1 MTISKSQQKVTFLLK
16 LLIRDLSMVRDTSVK
31 IKDFKI
37 NGAAN
42 QLLME
47 YSSKMDIQKLYVQ

>member
-47 YSSKMDIQKLYVQ
+47 YSSKMGIQKLYVQ